1 MAIKEL
7 VTATCNLI
15 TGLQTPNSP
24 KSQSSNQSTR
34 AAQSDV
40 SMTPPGGGVGVYLVH
55 NSIQSNKHE
64 TSLKKL

>member
-40 SMTPPGGGVGVYLVH
+40 SMTPPGGGGRGVFSSQLYTVK
-55 NSIQSNKHE
+55 Q
-64 TSLKKL
+64 T